1 MHVLGL
7 VVGVSMGIPG
17 IVANVRNRAHLMP
30 LTDKEA
36 TPLEELPV
44 LTAAAMAVGSFI
56 RVPNQVSGLLQA
68 LYGAKPNHNNAIRFG
83 IMSFSSFFAGL
94 VFFVTL
100 WLMATRLGGRGA
112 SNDGTPLVCTKED
125 APESTHKNSEEGKR
139 EKALISAAVSTGVLA
154 LTALYF
160 LRGWRLKRAFP
171 RPGGGWDKFLN
182 ALQLCSLP
190 LGAVAFIPQFVD
202 IHRHRGLTTDALSV
216 WTTVLY
222 VLDSMLRLP
231 NVGKGLFRA
240 VRNRNRAGNLSKMIL
255 SMSGIVIIIGVFYA
269 TLVCQAVY
277 NTDTDEETRR
287 SKRTAAIFSV
297 VFAVCILLV
306 VAYMIKG
313 FNDPTFRR

>member
-1 MHVLGL
+1 M
-7 VVGVSMGIPG
+7 
-17 IVANVRNRAHLMP
+17 
-30 LTDKEA
+30 
-36 TPLEELPV
+36 
-44 LTAAAMAVGSFI
+44 
-56 RVPNQVSGLLQA
+56 
-68 LYGAKPNHNNAIRFG
+68 
-83 IMSFSSFFAGL
+83 
-94 VFFVTL
+94 
-100 WLMATRLGGRGA
+100 
-112 SNDGTPLVCTKED
+112 
-125 APESTHKNSEEGKR
+125 EEGKR
-139 EKALISAAVSTGVLA
+139 EKALVSAAVSTGVLA

-160 LRGWRLKRAFP
+160 LRGWSLKRAFP

-182 ALQLCSLP
+182 ALQLFSLP

-231 NVGKGLFRA
+231 NVCKGLFRA

-255 SMSGIVIIIGVFYA
+255 SICGIVIIIGVFYA

-277 NTDTDEETRR
+277 NTDASDDTRR

-306 VAYMIKG
+306 VAYVAKG
-313 FNDPTFRR
+313 LTDPTFRQ